1 VAATARGVRF
11 LTKRRLT
18 AAETSN
24 TLARFR
30 LMDDRTCAIIL
41 GAMLDNSLE
50 RLLLLH
56 MEPLSKD
63 ERERLLYG
71 GGPLSS
77 FSAKIQIAF
86 AFGLIG
92 PKAKHD
98 LDIFGEI
105 RNVFGHAAHG
115 VTFRNHSIK
124 KRLTVLHAHPVFD
137 MVMRT
142 FKRDPIRKYDTT
154 RGRFLLAAASFVKMI
169 DAACENKH
177 PKKLKRAIHF
187 LDG

>member
-1 VAATARGVRF
+1 MARGLRF

-18 AAETSN
+18 TSETSDIF
-24 TLARFR
+24 ARFR
-30 LMDDRTCAIIL
+30 HMDDRTCAIIL

-71 GGPLSS
+71 GGPLGS
-77 FSAKIQIAF
+77 FSAKLQISS

-92 PKAKHD
+92 PKTKHD
-98 LDIFGEI
+98 LQILNEV

-115 VTFRNHSIK
+115 ITFRNRAIK
-124 KRLTVLHAHPVFD
+124 NRLTVMHVYPVLD
-137 MVMRT
+137 MVMRA

-154 RGRFLLAAASFVKMI
+154 RGRFLLAAASFVNTI
-169 DAACENKH
+169 DATCKNKR
-177 PKKLKRAIHF
+177 PKRLERAIQL
-187 LDG
+187 LDE